1 MKIERLRANRAAGR
15 IRHVRADHAFRSDAH
30 QKLGYAPFRH
40 DRPLRAPIHHH
51 FEMLGI
57 PDNKIVMGFWILA
70 ILSAMAGLATL
81 KLR

>member
-1 MKIERLRANRAAGR
+1 MLAQQLLVPIIGFVFVIETLSVWLQRMS
-15 IRHVRADHAFRSDAH
+15 FR
-30 QKLGYAPFRH
+30 FRH
-40 DRPLRAPIHHH
+40 GKRIFLCAPIHHH
-51 FEMLGI
+51 FEKMDI